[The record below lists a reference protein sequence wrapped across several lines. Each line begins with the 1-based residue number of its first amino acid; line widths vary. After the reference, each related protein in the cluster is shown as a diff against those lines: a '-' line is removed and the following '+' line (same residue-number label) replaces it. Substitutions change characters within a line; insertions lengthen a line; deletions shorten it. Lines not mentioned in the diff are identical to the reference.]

1 MQLWPS
7 ALLKHRAFSA
17 HHRLD
22 RPWWRLDES
31 GASCVRRYGGSGPVP
46 YWYECWVR
54 ADGLYL
60 VEAPKAVRS
69 LQDEADSVE
78 PIPHPGFR
86 VGQVWARDPGGVN
99 VIDGRGIDLTLPD
112 LSVARTM
119 NTEEG
124 EENLDSGEYWIQQ
137 ITASRYDVARGCVLW
152 TVAGTTA
159 VTMRTKALKVMFKRA
174 FLLAD
179 PCDPGKAPWAPAHE
193 GAP

>member
-1 MQLWPS
+1 MRLWPS

-17 HHRLD
+17 HHQLD

-31 GASCVRRYGGSGPVP
+31 GASCVRLYGSSGPVP

-69 LQDEADSVE
+69 LQDEADRVE

-86 VGQVWARDPGGVN
+86 VGQIWARDPG
-99 VIDGRGIDLTLPD
+99 
-112 LSVARTM
+112 
-119 NTEEG
+119 EEG

-137 ITASRYDVARGCVLW
+137 ITASRYDSARGCVLW

-159 VTMRTKALKVMFKRA
+159 ATIRTKALKVMFKRA

-179 PCDPGKAPWAPAHE
+179 PCDSGKAPWAPAHE
-193 GAP
+193 ETP